1 MGDEQRGL
9 LDNRWGMADRA
20 KQTVVFCA
28 VCSVLQKDIASNP
41 HKSQVLLASSIS

>member
-9 LDNRWGMADRA
+9 LDDLWGRADRA
-20 KQTVVFCA
+20 KQTGVFCA
-28 VCSVLQKDIASNP
+28 VRSVLQKDIASNP